1 MDFNIETI
9 ERIWPT
15 IKVKVIQ
22 GEHGTMLVLTGK
34 GSKVVANH
42 LAREN
47 YLNGY
52 VDTRWRDVRHGLGY
66 AIPLYNNPMNNI
78 I

>member
-1 MDFNIETI
+1 MDIDSIHRTF
-9 ERIWPT
+9 PT
-15 IKVKVIQ
+15 IKARTVTNQ
-22 GEHGTMLVLTGK
+22 YGTLIVLTGK
-34 GSKVVANH
+34 NSKAVANV

-52 VDTRWRDVRHGLGY
+52 VDTNWRDVRYGIGY
-66 AIPLYNNPMNNI
+66 AIPLYENPLNGI